1 MEITIFSKVQGHS
14 EFSSESIGVTL
25 KPADLGLEEPKNSKQ
40 AKKVF
45 DQLADAG
52 NFLVATVMYKYGLIG
67 LKQAKSK
74 RKRCKESGLLETEN
88 GKGGET

>member
-25 KPADLGLEEPKNSKQ
+25 KPADLGLEEPKDPKQ
-40 AKKVF
+40 AKEVF
-45 DQLADAG
+45 DQLADVG

-67 LKQAKSK
+67 LKQAQSK
-74 RKRCKESGLLETEN
+74 RKRCKEAGLLEIESGTS
-88 GKGGET
+88 